1 MMDAAGKG
9 RAWMALMLAMAMAAN
24 AALAAGKTQ
33 RSLERGQLPA
43 GFAVG
48 SGDPALSLDV
58 VVADGQVRSVAVA
71 DPSVANVR
79 ATRSEGKGQTMLSL
93 RADLDVTLKFDL
105 YVSRDG
111 QTFEYA
117 SSCAVTPG
125 ISGFEMWEYPVRE
138 FALGNPRVVVQGK
151 MPCD

>member
-9 RAWMALMLAMAMAAN
+9 RAWLALVLAVAMAAN

-33 RSLERGQLPA
+33 RSLQRGQLPA

-48 SGDPALSLDV
+48 SGDPALSLNV
-58 VVADGQVRSVAVA
+58 VVTDGQVRSVAVA
-71 DPSVANVR
+71 DPSAANVR
-79 ATRSEGKGQTMLSL
+79 ATRSEGKGQTMLNL
-93 RADLDVTLKFDL
+93 RTDLDVTLKFDL

-111 QTFEYA
+111 RTFEYA

-138 FALGNPRVVVQGK
+138 FALGNPRVVAQGK